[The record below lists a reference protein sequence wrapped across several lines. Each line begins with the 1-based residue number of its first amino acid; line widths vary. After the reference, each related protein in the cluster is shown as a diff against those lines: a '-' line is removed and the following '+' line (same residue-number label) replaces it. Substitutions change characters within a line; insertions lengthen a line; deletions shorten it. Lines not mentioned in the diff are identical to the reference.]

1 MCTCEDFQ
9 IYQSYKTVSILLHYL
24 DLTLRDFDVILG
36 QRIETREVL
45 DVAVGKVETGAMPRA
60 RDHSIAL
67 KKYNF
72 D

>member
-1 MCTCEDFQ
+1 
-9 IYQSYKTVSILLHYL
+9 LLHYL

-36 QRIETREVL
+36 QRIEAGEVL
-45 DVAVGKVETGAMPRA
+45 DVAVGKVETGAMPRT
-60 RDHSIAL
+60 RDHSVAL

>member
-1 MCTCEDFQ
+1 
-9 IYQSYKTVSILLHYL
+9 LLYYL

-36 QRIETREVL
+36 QRIETGEVL

>member
-1 MCTCEDFQ
+1 MKTFK
-9 IYQSYKTVSILLHYL
+9 YKQYSRFVTILLYYL

-36 QRIETREVL
+36 QRIETGEVL

-60 RDHSIAL
+60 RDHSVAL